1 MPNPPFRADHIGSLL
16 RPPALRQAFRA
27 FHAGELD
34 AERFVV
40 AQDAA
45 ICAAIKLQ
53 EDVGLRTVTDGEFR
67 RGSYWSRFVERVEG
81 LAVGAARFSFHD
93 QHGHEL
99 GFTAPFVTGRLA
111 RPAPI
116 ALDEFTFLRD
126 NSNVLPKVTLPAP
139 STLHFWRGSDY
150 AASGLY
156 NNLRD
161 FFRDVSE
168 IYRAEIADLSASGC
182 RYVQLDEVALAML
195 CDPAVR
201 GRVAAD
207 GSDPSELVA
216 LYVEA
221 IAEAV
226 AGAPGDMAVGVHL
239 CRGNFKGKYLAEG
252 GYDEIA
258 STLFR
263 CPGVTHF
270 LLEFDTARAG
280 DFAPLRHVAA
290 DKGVVLGLVSSKT
303 ATLEKLGDLVRRIA
317 DAARFIDM
325 ERLAVSPQ
333 CGFASTAA
341 GNPVSEADQRAK
353 LALCVEAAR
362 VAWG

>member
-16 RPPALRQAFRA
+16 RPPELRQAFRA
-27 FHAGELD
+27 FHAGDLD
-34 AERFVV
+34 EERFVA

-45 ICAAIKLQ
+45 IRAAIKLQ
-53 EDVGLRTVTDGEFR
+53 EDVGLSTVTDGEFR
-67 RGSYWSRFVERVEG
+67 RNSYWGRFVERVEG
-81 LAVGAARFSFHD
+81 LGVAAARFSFHD
-93 QHGHEL
+93 QHGDEL
-99 GFTAPFVTGRLA
+99 AFTAPFVTGRLA

-116 ALDEFTFLRD
+116 ALDEFKFLRD
-126 NSNVLPKVTLPAP
+126 NSKALPKVTLPAP
-139 STLHFWRGSDY
+139 STMHFWRGSDY
-150 AASGLY
+150 AAPGLY
-156 NNLRD
+156 KNHRD
-161 FFRDVSE
+161 FFRDLSE
-168 IYRAEIADLSASGC
+168 IYRAEIADLSACGC

-201 GRVAAD
+201 SKVAAG

-221 IAEAV
+221 IAEAI
-226 AGAPGDMAVGVHL
+226 AGAPADMAVGIHL

-252 GYDEIA
+252 GYDGIA
-258 STLFR
+258 GTLFR

-290 DKGVVLGLVSSKT
+290 DKGVVLGLVSSKS
-303 ATLEKLGDLVRRIA
+303 ATLEKLDDLIRRIE

-325 ERLAVSPQ
+325 EHLALSPQ

-353 LALCVEAAR
+353 LTLCVKAAR